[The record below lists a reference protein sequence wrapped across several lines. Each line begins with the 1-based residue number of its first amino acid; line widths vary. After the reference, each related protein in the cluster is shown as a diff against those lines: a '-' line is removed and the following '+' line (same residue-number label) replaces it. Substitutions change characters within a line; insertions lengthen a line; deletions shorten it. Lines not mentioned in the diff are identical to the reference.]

1 MLLPLSDAPNPRG
14 LPAVTYG
21 LIAANVLVYLL
32 ITVPLENRRPDWN
45 APAARRYL
53 QEMREYL
60 PPGPAGLAAIRRLSA
75 YDLFVFEHGYRPA
88 RPELADLFTSMF
100 LHGGFLH
107 LFGNMLF
114 LWIYGDN
121 VEHRLGRLRF
131 LLAYLLT
138 GAAATLFFS
147 LFARGSPVPLV
158 GASGAISGVLGF
170 YFRWFPHNVV
180 RLLVLFFP
188 FFMNVVAVPARLVL
202 GVYLLLDN
210 LLPFLL
216 TGGGSGSGV
225 AYGAHI
231 GGFLAGLVLAGWWDR
246 REERAGPHE
255 FRQRAPLD
263 AAPPP
268 LTVRGALRS
277 GDFETAA
284 RLYFSLPPEETAGEL
299 SPWEAL
305 RLAQWL
311 EAEGHV
317 RPALTVYRRILRDH
331 PAGPGRAEAHVGA
344 GRILLRHLRQ
354 PASAYQHFLDALDN
368 DPPPEVEAEARA
380 GLEEIAALQ
389 KLALRRFRG

>member
-14 LPAVTYG
+14 TPVVTHG
-21 LIAANVLVYLL
+21 LIAVNVLVYLL
-32 ITVPLENRRPDWN
+32 ISLPLEHQRPDWES
-45 APAARRYL
+45 PAARRYL
-53 QEMREYL
+53 QEMRDHL
-60 PPGPAGLAAIRRLSA
+60 PPWPGNVRILRQLSA
-75 YDLFVFEHGYRPA
+75 YDLFVFEHGFRPA
-88 RPELADLFTSMF
+88 QPELADLFTSMF

-202 GVYLLLDN
+202 GLYLLLDN
-210 LLPFLL
+210 LLPFML
-216 TGGGSGSGV
+216 TGGGSGGGV

-246 REERAGPHE
+246 REERTGPDE
-255 FRQRAPLD
+255 FRWRTPMD
-263 AAPPP
+263 AVPPP

-284 RLYFSLPPEETAGEL
+284 RLYFSLPAEEVAGEL
-299 SPWEAL
+299 SAEEAL
-305 RLAQWL
+305 RLARWL
-311 EAEGHV
+311 EEEGHF
-317 RPALTVYRRILRDH
+317 RPALTVYRRMLREH
-331 PAGPGRAEAHVGA
+331 PMGPGRAEAHVGA
-344 GRILLRHLRQ
+344 GRILLRHMRQ
-354 PASAYQHFLDALDN
+354 PTSAYQHFLDALDN
-368 DPPPEVEAEARA
+368 DPDPEVEAEARA
-380 GLEEIAALQ
+380 GLAEIEALQ
-389 KLALRRFRG
+389 KLDLRRFDR